1 MKQADGAATG
11 AAGGGALAKGIRFRQ
26 LFGIGFGTMIGVG
39 WMAAAGGWILAAGP
53 GGAIVAFAVGA
64 LAVLVIGLAYAEMG
78 GAFPFSG
85 GEIVY
90 AFEGLGTGAAFVVG
104 WALTLIFV
112 SVCAFEVVFAP
123 WIVATL
129 FPGAGGPVLYWVLG
143 ADVTIGSLLLGF
155 AGLALLGWINVRG
168 SKLSVGLQNIATWL
182 KVAAT
187 LMFVVAALSGGSEAN
202 RQPWFQTDGDGD
214 WLLPIL
220 GVLATVPVWYGGF
233 NTLPQALGEVADLR
247 HIRRLGLVL
256 TACIL
261 AGFAFFALVI
271 LATASAASRQT
282 LAGADF
288 PVAAALFAAFDS
300 PWPGRA
306 VLAAGLLGLLTS
318 WNASLFAGARVL
330 LAMGRARIIPPRF
343 AAVHPRFGSPAF
355 AVLFIAL
362 ACAPMALLGRNSIT
376 PILNL
381 VGLAYAVGYLFT
393 AASVIRLRRTAP
405 TLERPYVMPGH
416 PSFTGLAAVLA
427 VVFLVVATGHIA
439 RDSRTVVPTEFAALA
454 IWAALGGLIWW
465 SGRAARAATGREE
478 RRRLLRG

>member
-1 MKQADGAATG
+1 MATESEGRQALT
-11 AAGGGALAKGIRFRQ
+11 KGIRFSQ
-26 LFGIGFGTMIGVG
+26 LFGIGFGTMIGIG
-39 WMAAAGGWILAAGP
+39 WMAAAGGWILQAGP
-53 GGAIVAFAVGA
+53 GGAIVAFFVGA

-129 FPGAGGPVLYWVLG
+129 FPGSGGPVLYRVLG
-143 ADVTIGSLLLGF
+143 ADVTVGSLALGF
-155 AGLALLGWINVRG
+155 AGLIILSWINLRG
-168 SKLSVGLQNIATWL
+168 SQLSVGLQNIATWL

-187 LMFVVAALSGGSEAN
+187 LGFVVAALYGGSEAN
-202 RQPWFQTDGDGD
+202 RAPWFAADPATGS
-214 WLLPIL
+214 LLIPIL

-247 HIRRLGLVL
+247 HIRRLALVM

-261 AGFAFFALVI
+261 AGFTFFALVI
-271 LATASAASRQT
+271 LATASAASRAT
-282 LAGADF
+282 LAGANF
-288 PVAAALFAAFDS
+288 PVATALFSAFDS

-306 VLAAGLLGLLTS
+306 VLTAGLLGLLTS

-330 LAMGRARIIPPRF
+330 FAMGRARIIPAIF
-343 AAVHPRFGSPAF
+343 ARVHPRFGSPAF
-355 AVLFIAL
+355 AVVFIAI
-362 ACAPMALLGRNSIT
+362 ACAPMALLGRNAIT

-381 VGLAYAVGYLFT
+381 IGLAYAVGYLFT
-393 AASVIRLRRTAP
+393 AAALIRLRRAAP
-405 TLERPYVMPGH
+405 ALDRPYVMPGH
-416 PSFTGLAAVLA
+416 PWFTYLAAVLA
-427 VVFLVVATGHIA
+427 ATFLTVATFHIV
-439 RDSRTVVPTEFAALA
+439 RDSKTAIPTEFGALA
-454 IWAALGGLIWW
+454 IWIALGLAVWFA
-465 SGRAARAATGREE
+465 SRTARGSLSHAE
-478 RRRLLRG
+478 RRRLIREG

>member
-1 MKQADGAATG
+1 MPGTTAPTG
-11 AAGGGALAKGIRFRQ
+11 LTKGIRFGQ

-39 WMAAAGGWILAAGP
+39 WMAAAGGWIIQAGP
-53 GGAIVAFAVGA
+53 GGAIVAFFVGA
-64 LAVLVIGLAYAEMG
+64 LAVLVIGLSYAEMG

-90 AFEGLGTGAAFVVG
+90 AFEGLGTSAAFIVG

-129 FPGAGGPVLYWVLG
+129 FPASSGPVLYRVLG
-143 ADVTIGSLLLGF
+143 ADVTVGSLVLGF
-155 AGLALLGWINVRG
+155 AGLIVLTGVNVVG

-182 KVAAT
+182 KVTAT
-187 LMFVVAALSGGSEAN
+187 LGFVVAALAGGSEAN
-202 RQPWFQTDGDGD
+202 RTPWFAADVASGS
-214 WLLPIL
+214 LLVPIL

-247 HIRRLGLVL
+247 NIRRLALVM

-261 AGFAFFALVI
+261 AGFTFFALVI
-271 LATASAASRQT
+271 LATASAASRAT

-288 PVAAALFAAFDS
+288 PVATALFSAFAS

-330 LAMGRARIIPPRF
+330 FALGRARIIPAVF
-343 AAVHPRFGSPAF
+343 ARVHPRYGSPAV
-355 AVLFIAL
+355 AVIFIGV

-381 VGLAYAVGYLFT
+381 IGLAYAVGYLFT
-393 AASVIRLRRTAP
+393 AASLIRLRRVAP
-405 TLERPYVMPGH
+405 GLERPYVMPGH
-416 PSFTGLAAVLA
+416 PWFTYLAAVLA
-427 VVFLVVATGHIA
+427 ATFLAVATFHIV
-439 RDSRTVVPTEFAALA
+439 RDSKTVVPAELAAFA
-454 IWAALGGLIWW
+454 IWAALGALVWFAGA
-465 SGRAARAATGREE
+465 AARRGISHDE
-478 RRRLLRG
+478 RRRLIRSG